1 MKSVTKCVIA
11 KTLKEVWIRWILNS
25 MKLQQLEISLK
36 LNNLNSVT
44 LGYPKAKHVEF
55 PTDSVLNFYI
65 SIREQTHKKRIWN

>member
-1 MKSVTKCVIA
+1 
-11 KTLKEVWIRWILNS
+11 

-55 PTDSVLNFYI
+55 PTDSVLT
-65 SIREQTHKKRIWN
+65 SIFLYENKHTRKEYEINRIIKEDKEDKKRKRLK